1 MTKEIKK
8 RITIYRDSFKSKN
21 ILDVYLNKLG
31 INDNSINEIDIY
43 IDIKT
48 INKTFKNGDF
58 ITINKD

>member
-1 MTKEIKK
+1 MKQ

-48 INKTFKNGDF
+48 INKTFKNDDF
-58 ITINKD
+58 ITINENFTIN

>member
-1 MTKEIKK
+1 MKQ

-48 INKTFKNGDF
+48 INKTFKNDDF
-58 ITINKD
+58 ITINKDLKQ